1 MGKFIRL
8 FCLFFIILNFISFDN
23 KKAHNIYLNDI
34 DNNKAV
40 FLILPR
46 PFYYNYLFQIIS
58 INILLSKINSELATI
73 FTFNQKHQMSYVL
86 QKYLSFSDF
95 RLTLINDFKNSKK
108 KEVFD
113 KFFKEELR
121 SLVLRPSIPL
131 QNVWLSKFKFPQKFI
146 DALEHSGLVVK
157 FAFTCVDC
165 VFVGNIFGVTKSLT
179 LIATNVKSFATR
191 NSFFWIEEL
200 LNETK

>member
-1 MGKFIRL
+1 MS
-8 FCLFFIILNFISFDN
+8 FFIILNFIFFDN
-23 KKAHNIYLNDI
+23 KKSI
-34 DNNKAV
+34 

-95 RLTLINDFKNSKK
+95 RLTLISDFKDSKK

-121 SLVLRPSIPL
+121 SLVLKPSIPL
-131 QNVWLSKFKFPQKFI
+131 QNVWLSNFKFPQKFI
-146 DALEHSGLVVK
+146 DALEHSGLVIVEK
-157 FAFTCVDC
+157 RVQKVEPSDAESWETFLNRYYKLRMIMTRY
-165 VFVGNIFGVTKSLT
+165 NKTKRA
-179 LIATNVKSFATR
+179 INNV
-191 NSFFWIEEL
+191 N
-200 LNETK
+200 